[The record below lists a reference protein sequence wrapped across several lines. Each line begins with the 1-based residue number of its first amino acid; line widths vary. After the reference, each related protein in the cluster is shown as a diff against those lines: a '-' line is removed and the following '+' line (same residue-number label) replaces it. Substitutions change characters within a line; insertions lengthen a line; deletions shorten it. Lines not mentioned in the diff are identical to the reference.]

1 MKTAYILICK
11 CQIIFLVLKCITK
24 WHNIFSIFY
33 IILYWSQSQCLH
45 VEFVHQICIWISP
58 WLHAFLLEVFQ
69 SSGLLETKEE
79 RGNELE

>member
-11 CQIIFLVLKCITK
+11 FQIIFLVLKCIRK
-24 WHNIFSIFY
+24 WHIFSIFY
-33 IILYWSQSQCLH
+33 IILYWSQSQSLH

-69 SSGLLETKEE
+69 SPGLLKTKEE
-79 RGNELE
+79 GGNELE